1 MWQGAQG
8 LIGIVALPALAWL
21 LSERRRAHQPQRVA
35 RIVAAGLALQIVIA
49 AAMLAIPQARAM
61 FEVIGGAVRAVQEAT
76 GEGMRFAFGYLAGGP
91 APFTATAPGNGF
103 VLALQALPL
112 ILVMSVLSRLLYH
125 WGILQVV
132 IRALSAPLRA
142 ALGVSGP
149 LGTAAAAKVFV
160 GMIEAPLMI
169 RPYLARLDRG
179 ELFALMSV
187 GMATV
192 AGTVLALYASILE
205 PVVPGAAGHV
215 VVASLM
221 NVPAALTLARLM
233 IPSAAGQ
240 GAGPDPAQID
250 IGPLDMGEKASST
263 MEAIAMGTS
272 DGLRLLASV
281 VAMLVVMVALVALA
295 NAALAVVAKPLGL
308 DLTFQKL
315 LGWAAAP
322 LAFSI
327 GIPWSEAGT
336 AGSLIGL
343 KLVLNELLAYLE
355 MAKQPAGALSERSRT
370 IMTYALCGFGNLGSL
385 GIMVGGLSAMV
396 PHRRAEIAALGLRSV
411 LVGAMATML
420 TGAVV
425 GLVLS
430 LK

>member
-8 LIGIVALPALAWL
+8 LIGIVALPALAWVM
-21 LSERRRAHQPQRVA
+21 SENRRAHGPRRLA
-35 RIVAAGLALQIVIA
+35 RIVAAGLAVQIVIA

-91 APFTATAPGNGF
+91 APFTATTPANGF

-132 IRALSAPLRA
+132 IRALSAPLRG

-233 IPSAAGQ
+233 IPSNAGQ
-240 GAGPDPAQID
+240 GAGSEPAR
-250 IGPLDMGEKASST
+250 LDMGEKASST
-263 MEAIAMGTS
+263 MEAIAQGTS

-295 NAALAVVAKPLGL
+295 NAALGLVARPLGL
-308 DLTFQKL
+308 ELTFQKL
-315 LGWAAAP
+315 LGWCAAP

-355 MAKQPAGALSERSRT
+355 MAKLPAGALSERSRT

-420 TGAVV
+420 TGAIV
-425 GLVLS
+425 GIVLS